1 MKAQWESTI
10 HPLQKNLKYRPRW
23 SMVYQFPH
31 WKSRYYI
38 NIHMSWYFNCN
49 ITSTSIYQRCDL
61 STVTI
66 YQPLH
71 TSTVTHYKLYD
82 QSRYQNVN
90 CNKLIYFLIKGVD
103 KPRVEILLYYMTL
116 RASWNNII
124 VLMMYCLCNEIVDKN

>member
-66 YQPLH
+66 YQPLN

-82 QSRYQNVN
+82 PSRYQNVN
-90 CNKLIYFLIKGVD
+90 CNKLIYFLLKFFNYLFIVMIHVISLVISMYINVSLFLFLFE
-103 KPRVEILLYYMTL
+103 RVMWLH
-116 RASWNNII
+116 
-124 VLMMYCLCNEIVDKN
+124 